1 MSLEKGNIVKIN
13 FSILQNK
20 ITNKY
25 VLKNIKDFDE
35 EYNNKHT
42 VTQIYKK
49 NPYTKEIINR
59 IELDK
64 QFVFY
69 EDELIKI

>member
-42 VTQIYKK
+42 VTQI
-49 NPYTKEIINR
+49 
-59 IELDK
+59 
-64 QFVFY
+64 
-69 EDELIKI
+69 